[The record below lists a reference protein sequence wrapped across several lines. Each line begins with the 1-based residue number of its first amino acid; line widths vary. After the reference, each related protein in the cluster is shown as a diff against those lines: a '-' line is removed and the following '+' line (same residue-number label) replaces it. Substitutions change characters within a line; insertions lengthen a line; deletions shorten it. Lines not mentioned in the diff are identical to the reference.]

1 MNRSISQVKHNRPNK
16 DAGFDSFSK
25 PNFVSKQIS
34 LDWILKNPSH
44 NINLMSF
51 QFDRRGGERRDT
63 HARCS
68 LADEQANEGVSSV
81 SEAGCLINSSGE
93 KMGRVGNR
101 LRPPHEDIGN
111 LQMPIRAIGKPYVL
125 RGPVIIEQ
133 TTDLPGVK
141 IRIEMIDA
149 GLFGKRVT
157 LELNGLD
164 RDNDGIGGGCIK
176 KLDRATRA
184 LPTD

>member
-1 MNRSISQVKHNRPNK
+1 LANK
-16 DAGFDSFSK
+16 DAGFDSFAKS
-25 PNFVSKQIS
+25 NFIGKQIS

-44 NINLMSF
+44 NVNLMSF
-51 QFDRRGGERRDT
+51 QFDGRGGERRDA
-63 HARCS
+63 HARRP
-68 LADEQANEGVSSV
+68 LVYERANEGVAPV

-93 KMGRVGNR
+93 ERGRVGNR
-101 LRPPHEDIGN
+101 LRPPHEDIRN
-111 LQMPIRAIGKPYVL
+111 LQMPIRAIGKLHVL

-149 GLFGKRVT
+149 GLLGKRVT

-164 RDNDGIGGGCIK
+164 RVNDGIGGGCIK
-176 KLDRATRA
+176 KTRQSNGCPA
-184 LPTD
+184 D